1 MMKLAR
7 LAVAMA
13 AVSYSAIVQ
22 AQPQPQPALS
32 PQWEDLTSADFA
44 KALKQADGVC
54 VLPMGSIE
62 KNGPAEPMGTNLFVI
77 RAVVTEAVRQSYAV
91 IFPPYF
97 VAQTNDVS
105 NLAGAIA
112 YSGRLQRDMLEETVS
127 ERGRNG
133 CAKILIVN
141 GHSGN
146 NGLLQEFLGTD
157 MSRPK
162 DYVVYAIQG
171 GPPKASP
178 NIPEFAHLPPALMSS
193 KPGADGHGGEE
204 RTSILMA
211 TNPDLVHPERGHDEP
226 IIIEGSRHLNL
237 PGGMQGVQT
246 GVARAVEA
254 PGGYLGDAS
263 GATAGRGKAL
273 LDYTA
278 DRIVAA
284 LRAVKADDQSAV
296 VQRRFFE
303 QREHP

>member
-1 MMKLAR
+1 MKRIVLAGI
-7 LAVAMA
+7 MA
-13 AVSYSAIVQ
+13 ALSCSATVQ
-22 AQPQPQPALS
+22 AQAGPQPPLS
-32 PQWEDLTSADFA
+32 PQWEELTSADFA
-44 KALKQADGVC
+44 KALKRADGVC

-62 KNGPAEPMGTNLFVI
+62 KNGPAEPTGTNLFVI
-77 RAVVTEAVRQSYAV
+77 RAVVMEAVRQSYAV
-91 IFPPYF
+91 VFPPYF
-97 VAQTNDVS
+97 VAQANDVS
-105 NLAGAIA
+105 NLPGAVA

-127 ERGRNG
+127 EMGRNG

-146 NGLLQEFLGTD
+146 SGLLQEFLGTD

-162 DYVVYAIQG
+162 DYVVYAVQG

-211 TNPDLVHPERGHDEP
+211 THPDLVHPERGHDEP
-226 IIIEGSRHLNL
+226 VILEGSRHLNL

-246 GVARAVEA
+246 GVIRAVEA

-263 GATAGRGKAL
+263 GATAVRGKAL

-284 LRAVKADDQSAV
+284 LRAVKADDQSAAA
-296 VQRRFFE
+296 QKRFFQ